1 MSGSIPTPHDPRK
14 SMSQNKGLPWEVFR
28 LTSALLPH
36 LDRLFETSTLNPTSL
51 LVLSHLK
58 HFGNDY
64 GPGQKILLKNEILDL
79 LKRVYG
85 YSAAAATM
93 IVKNLH
99 NGGLVDMES
108 LTAEKKEV
116 YFGERRGYK
125 DAIVLTDS
133 GVVELDKFNG
143 NLNRLFDEI
152 TGDMPRVKLKA
163 LTTALAYFSKYAYER
178 LEKRNR
184 QE

>member
-1 MSGSIPTPHDPRK
+1 MDQT
-14 SMSQNKGLPWEVFR
+14 KGLPWEVFR

-36 LDRLFETSTLNPTSL
+36 LDRLFETSTLTPTSL

-64 GPGQKILLKNEILDL
+64 GPAQKILLKNEVLDL

-85 YSAAAATM
+85 YSAAAATT

-99 NGGLVDMES
+99 NSGLVDVES
-108 LTAEKKEV
+108 LTTDEKEL

-125 DAIVLTDS
+125 DAIVLT
-133 GVVELDKFNG
+133 GRGAAELNSFNG

-152 TGDMPRVKLKA
+152 TRDMPRVKLNA
-163 LTTALAYFSKYAYER
+163 LTTALAYFSRYSYEK
-178 LEKRNR
+178 LDKRNR
-184 QE
+184 YEGG